1 MYVCLCEALDDRAID
16 AAIARGCR
24 TVADL
29 ARDCGAGS
37 DCGACCVD
45 LARRLRTRAGRDRSA
60 PASSADLGAALAAK

>member
-29 ARDCGAGS
+29 ARDCGAGG

-45 LARRLRTRAGRDRSA
+45 LARRLRARSGRNRAA
-60 PASSADLGAALAAK
+60 PPGPDDLGVALAAK